1 MRLLLVVLSLCL
13 LGLVAAQTLVNC
25 PIDCDVDGD
34 IEGQLDVCIF
44 SVEEC
49 DTITRAVPRVEW
61 VAVFGT
67 TDIDNT
73 TTSLTIVPI
82 NQTAIRIDCL
92 ANFNLNDTNNNGD
105 LILVCVEYEFCYTP
119 IDTILDV
126 PLSGNCFASAFSFP
140 GVQEINFQGPA
151 NVLGDGFFIDPLLE
165 PTVNFDNLL
174 FSGGGTTNQLFADPV
189 TNANITMTNVVFQ
202 GFVGEHVIA
211 LEACDFFVTWTF
223 DNITIFGASFRPLAF
238 EGMDGLT
245 VSDYTCARCVTLDNG
260 ECLHVNPSPYASG
273 DLVIRRVNCFRL
285 TDRLPPRCRYCLDNG
300 CYSRC
305 NEGEVQTFDRI
316 NTEIFS
322 NCPIVQTTFFS
333 EKTGV
338 VEFNVPEFDQ
348 ECRIYRKPSCNF
360 ISAISAD
367 NFTQIFNFAG
377 GDIIWDYGKD
387 LICGPG
393 GDVVPPPSG
402 GYILGAFENVLGD
415 PVLVDELPPLP
426 PPIVFIDPNLEALAT
441 EWQEQATLNSNKA
454 PIWEERG
461 YGPAISNSSDPQES
475 NTGFARV
482 GPLTGNF
489 FFSCKAQEKRS
500 VRQVLQVSPAEAG
513 VQNFRFWAAVSN
525 DDADKLFDRFIRLL
539 IDGVE
544 VDRFLGSEIEAT
556 FVNDETFYLFTF
568 EPYNLT
574 VGERIVTLEC
584 DFTSQPEDGVNM
596 WVAIDDVS
604 FSGPADSLLLD
615 RSFEHRSLTWQE
627 STTAQTI
634 QFNVNVVGGFIN
646 FGPLGNIGWASF
658 RCGNGGNEWIEQ
670 TVVAQN
676 DGVYVLSLY
685 GTRGTGTS
693 QNDLD
698 DVVISGWVTTEGI
711 IGTQIMTFDP
721 ADFKDSPQ
729 LSGAKQFFSSNSFV
743 IDTAPVNITVRIN
756 CDASASPDPNLN
768 FYLDTIG
775 TQTVGIPNIVVSRLG
790 FSSQVI
796 SSAPRIVN
804 DTCDCSNF
812 TASERDPT
820 LLPCLYALN
829 ETDAICEEEIPFCC
843 VEEEVAINP
852 LFETVF
858 YEICSDLGNSSC
870 VFFTDC
876 QFNFDTDEIFNCS
889 QYVCPDNFVIDNG
902 FAFLNMT
909 EVVLV
914 VAGATVTV
922 DQAPVLSITIDLL
935 GQSQTVND
943 TMAMFTVNSVT
954 VSVMVNSTRVFV
966 QVQTPSPIP
975 IETTVAGDLETL
987 CQLQVLSFF
996 NGTINGSATE
1006 NIIYQPNSTYIYT
1019 QLDFGWTCPLV
1030 NEAPEFFYNLCTD
1043 FNTDDCIIF
1052 TDCDSIKLGAFGGA
1066 ANIFTGCTRLNCTSP
1081 NNEPPMFQA
1090 DFLSCSPYIV
1100 NNVTTLDNETYI
1112 ISDGVGGAFVFEEG
1126 LVSTIEFNPYQIF
1139 LEIGSDCFSVF
1150 DRPSIASLVSECQD
1164 FPYFRV
1170 CPCTENGTYTVP
1182 MQFGDMA
1189 PGGNLSDIPIGGGN
1203 PEEVLDTFYFC
1214 TDRVASC
1221 RCDEAAIIASNPP
1234 PNGTVGIHIVRI
1246 PETMNRI
1253 SLVDNRV
1260 VDYQYGWIQERTT
1273 FGQIRSNTI
1282 AIPDYDDNRGVIRE
1296 IAKNDNEFITGGTWD
1311 FVFNEIGSPY
1321 QEVCNCQ
1328 DVSPY
1333 ACCPQ
1338 KFTRE
1343 EDFDCLVDDRA
1354 NEELP
1359 GFGSTIFNTVTDA
1372 LNDCK
1377 GRTVVIR
1384 SNVASG
1390 YFEEDIEITNNQKNF
1405 YIASTV
1411 LNPSIII
1418 GSHRVDTNAK
1428 NITLRGI
1435 EFVHSAENNK
1445 PLFDIRKDDNSDLR
1459 EMTILNC
1466 ILDGSGCRKCGVFD
1480 TKRLSNLVINYTA
1493 IVDWSFFALK
1503 LKDID
1508 KLVMSGNVVDECEG
1522 KCFFIKFTGGYWIER
1537 MSLVRVRGG
1546 EDLKG
1551 AALISL
1557 TAKDDDLCDPN
1568 DPDPVRRCLLRDIV
1582 QHVNVTDPDYRDIG
1596 IYMAKGSI
1604 IPENFYDIWI
1614 RKARNGFVGLK
1625 LNNVDASNLRTKVM
1639 MLNPGIRVSLFQDR
1653 VSRSNRRNVGT
1664 DYVLRGVAESII
1676 FDGLSF
1682 EFTNNVETDF
1692 DASPGFV
1699 VPVNPIVCQ
1708 SNPVWTL
1715 QTGMGPGLTFPRMG
1729 LDLFANASLMVEY
1742 CEDRRRITSFNPDVD
1757 FDEDTMSS
1765 DTPAFI
1771 GYVRS
1776 FNGTRLVPE
1785 KITFLRSGWLI
1796 GDDTGS
1802 KCRSPNFRPGIIGL
1816 GQRVLA
1822 YNWNITNLE
1831 FFMPNLALPRL
1842 PLWSSGLLDYP
1853 DDTLSGVSNQ
1863 LEIVVPE
1870 NIIVDRCVFSG
1881 RGILP
1886 LEQAYAMDFFIG
1898 RVFEESIL
1906 KAEDNELP
1914 PFTNSRV
1921 IIRDSFFQDWAA
1933 FTQDDQGGFEF
1944 VNEEFPFT
1952 GGGRFQY
1959 RNRLNSDTIFN
1970 MTNTTMREMDYSGLQ
1985 VYHANHQSV
1994 NDSFFY
2000 NCSGRAFGNFA
2011 CVFMVGNNVYDIL
2024 EPSRIRNNT
2033 LVYLETPIETYF
2045 DRNTHLNTWDLLYRR
2060 DDRLGQPSYV
2070 SAYHFDGHPNSSLAF
2085 CIRNSTAFGL
2095 TNGLR
2100 LENVENQTFINCPT
2114 FNPAVFFPD
2123 RARFLRTLC
2132 IEGGL
2137 ELLSGFNHW
2146 LTDGP
2151 GSTDAFWEGR
2161 YCDNACC
2168 FLVPPEECF
2177 VTTTPDLLSP
2187 DNPWFGDGDG
2197 VDDYVFS
2204 SISDCIVG
2212 CSAEKRVCNIIGRED
2227 PFEFDFSRKDYIEVI
2242 SATVPPI
2249 SVSGVSGP
2257 MRIIGYA
2264 GSTVIGIGHSIVT
2277 NGVRTTFETV
2287 RFEHTGGTAA
2297 IWEQTTTASDADGL
2311 RFIGCVF
2318 RSTGVVTELSMD
2330 ILIGDPFEL
2339 RSNIFEGGSQINAV
2353 RITTPGDCL
2362 QYPEIHKN
2370 VFNDV
2375 LGAALVLT
2383 DSPGRIN
2390 DNEFDNVGGQDLITS
2405 TPYGVYFAPNCP
2417 EDPSRKNEFKR
2428 NELVTMQTAVAAVG
2442 RMAAFWLDF
2451 NGEDDG
2457 YMRVQENSAEGMEI
2471 GIRFENMLDDS
2482 PSDDLKL
2489 QLRFFAQTE
2498 GNIRAQGT
2506 WHDLVRGSPADDID
2520 IDTDPDD
2527 SANFGRFCDNG
2538 CPNNRLI
2545 IAILLAT
2552 LFGLLMICCL
2562 CLCCCLL
2569 TRRSSASL
2577 YSSSYLEQDV
2587 PTSVFKRMGW
2597 SPNDHNVDPSTLR
2610 TTPARVYQNPYQT
2623 EQQYYKQTGSQ
2634 ERPANLLG
2642 SSRSGG
2648 RRRKAAERGSERERQ
2663 PLLGATQDDQND
2675 LEV

>member
-1 MRLLLVVLSLCL
+1 MRLFLVVLSLCL
-13 LGLVAAQTLVNC
+13 LGPVAAQTLVNC

-34 IEGQLDVCIF
+34 IQAQLDACIL
-44 SVEEC
+44 SVEKC
-49 DTITRAVPRVEW
+49 DTVTRAVPRVEW

-67 TDIDNT
+67 VDIDNT

-82 NQTAIRIDCL
+82 NQTATRIDCL
-92 ANFNLNDTNNNGD
+92 ANFDLNDINNNDD

-119 IDTILDV
+119 IDTVLDV
-126 PLSGNCFASAFSFP
+126 PLSGNCFASLFSFP
-140 GVQEINFQGPA
+140 GVQAINFQGPA
-151 NVLGDGFFIDPLLE
+151 NVLGAGFVIDQLVE
-165 PTVNFDNLL
+165 PNINFDNVA
-174 FSGGGTTNQLFADPV
+174 FFGRGTTDQLFADPV
-189 TNANITMTNVVFQ
+189 TNANITMTNVEFQ
-202 GFVGEHVIA
+202 GFLGDHVIA
-211 LEACDFFVTWTF
+211 LEACDFFVTWVF
-223 DNITIFGASFRPLAF
+223 DNITIFGAQFRPLYF
-238 EGMDGLT
+238 EGMDALT
-245 VSDYTCARCVTLDNG
+245 VSDYTCAQCVTLDNG

-273 DLVIRRVNCFRL
+273 DLVIRRVNCYRL

-305 NEGEVQTFDRI
+305 NDGEIQTFDRI

-322 NCPIVQTTFFS
+322 NCPVVIETFFV
-333 EKTGV
+333 EKFGMSIP
-338 VEFNVPEFDQ
+338 VEEFDPQ
-348 ECRIYRKPSCNF
+348 CRIYRKPSCNF
-360 ISAISAD
+360 VSAVSAD
-367 NFTQIFNFAG
+367 NFTQVFNFAG
-377 GDIIWDYGKD
+377 GDIIWEYGKD

-393 GDVVPPPSG
+393 GDIVAPSSG
-402 GYILGAFENVLGD
+402 GYIVGAFENILGD
-415 PVLVDELPPLP
+415 PVPVEELPPLP
-426 PPIVFIDPNLEALAT
+426 PPIVFIDPNLEALGTA
-441 EWQEQATLNSNKA
+441 WQEQATLNSDKA
-454 PIWEERG
+454 DIWEERG
-461 YGPAISNSSDPQES
+461 YGPAISNSSDSQES
-475 NTGFARV
+475 SKEFARV
-482 GPLTGNF
+482 GPRSGEF

-500 VRQVLQVSPAEAG
+500 VRQVLQVTAAELG
-513 VQNFRFWAAVSN
+513 MQRFGFWAAVSN
-525 DDADKLFDRFIRLL
+525 DDAKKLFDRFIRLL
-539 IDGVE
+539 IDSVE
-544 VDRFLGSEIEAT
+544 FDLITGPELELT
-556 FVNDETFYLFTF
+556 FVNDETFYFFEF
-568 EPYNLT
+568 EPWNAT
-574 VGERIVTLEC
+574 VGEHIFTLEC
-584 DFTSQPEDGVNM
+584 DFTSMPEDGVNM
-596 WVAIDDVS
+596 WVAVDDVG
-604 FSGPADSLLLD
+604 FSGPLDSILLD
-615 RSFEHRSLTWQE
+615 KSFEFRSFTWLE
-627 STTAQTI
+627 SVQGQTI
-634 QFNVNVVGGFIN
+634 DFNFLDTTFFSI
-646 FGPLGNIGWASF
+646 PYGNIGTASF
-658 RCGNGGNEWIEQ
+658 QCGEFGNEWIEQ

-676 DGVYVLSLY
+676 DGVYVLSLF
-685 GTRGTGTS
+685 GTRGEATS
-693 QNDLD
+693 ENKVD
-698 DVVISGWVTTEGI
+698 DVVITASVSTEGI
-711 IGTQIMTFDP
+711 IGAQILTFDT
-721 ADFKDSPQ
+721 ADFKDSPKIA
-729 LSGAKQFFSSNSFV
+729 GAKQFFSEDSFV

-756 CDASASPDPNLN
+756 CDFSASTDPNVE
-768 FYLDTIG
+768 FYLDTVG
-775 TQTVGIPNIVVSRLG
+775 TQTVGVPDIVVSTVG
-790 FSSQVI
+790 FSSQTI

-804 DTCDCSNF
+804 DTCDCDNF
-812 TASERDPT
+812 TVPERDPA

-829 ETDAICEEEIPFCC
+829 ETDSICEEEIPFCC

-858 YEICSDLGNSSC
+858 YEVCSDLGNSSC
-870 VFFTDC
+870 VFFTGC
-876 QFNFDTDEIFNCS
+876 EFNFDTDEIFNCS
-889 QYVCPDNFVIDNG
+889 QYVCPDNYVVDDG

-909 EVVLV
+909 EVVIV
-914 VAGATVTV
+914 VADATVTV
-922 DQAPVLSITIDLL
+922 DQAPVLSITIDLF
-935 GQSQTVND
+935 GQSQSVND
-943 TMAMFTVNSVT
+943 TMSIFTVDGVI
-954 VSVMVNSTRVFV
+954 VSVIVNSTDIFV

-975 IETTVAGDLETL
+975 LETTIAGDLEML
-987 CQLQVLSFF
+987 CDLQVLSFF
-996 NGTINGSATE
+996 NGTILGSATN
-1006 NIIYQPNSTYIYT
+1006 NIIYQPNGTYIYT
-1019 QLDFGWTCPLV
+1019 DLDFGWTCPLV
-1030 NEAPEFFYNLCTD
+1030 NEEPEFFYNICTD

-1052 TDCDSIKLGAFGGA
+1052 TDCDSIELGAFDGL

-1081 NNEPPMFQA
+1081 DNEPPMLQA
-1090 DFLSCSPYIV
+1090 DFLSCSPYMV
-1100 NNVTTLDNETYI
+1100 DNVTTLDNETYAM
-1112 ISDGVGGAFVFEEG
+1112 SEGVGGAFIFEEG
-1126 LVSTIEFNPYQIF
+1126 LVSTIEFDTFQIF
-1139 LEIGSDCFSVF
+1139 LDIGSECFSVVY
-1150 DRPSIASLVSECQD
+1150 RPSISPLISECQD

-1221 RCDEAAIIASNPP
+1221 RCNDAAIIASNPP
-1234 PNGTVGIHIVRI
+1234 PKGTVGIHILRI
-1246 PETMNRI
+1246 PETMSRV
-1253 SLVDNRV
+1253 SMVDNRV
-1260 VDYQYGWIQERTT
+1260 VDYEYGWIQEQTT
-1273 FGQIRSNTI
+1273 FAKITSNTI
-1282 AIPDYDDNRGVIRE
+1282 AIPDYDDNRGLIRE

-1311 FVFNEIGSPY
+1311 FILNEVGSPY
-1321 QEVCNCQ
+1321 QETCNCE
-1328 DVSPY
+1328 DVPPY

-1338 KFTRE
+1338 FFTRE

-1359 GFGSTIFNTVTDA
+1359 GFGSTIFNSITDA
-1372 LNDCK
+1372 LDDCK
-1377 GRTVVIR
+1377 GRTIVIR

-1390 YFEEDIEITNNQKNF
+1390 YFEEDIVITNNQKNF

-1411 LNPSIII
+1411 LNPAIIV

-1435 EFVHSAENNK
+1435 EFVHSSENNK
-1445 PLFDIRKDDNSDLR
+1445 PLFDIRKDDTSDLR

-1466 ILDGSGCRKCGVFD
+1466 ILDGSGCRKCGIFD
-1480 TKRLSNLVINYTA
+1480 TKRLSDLTINYTT

-1508 KLVMSGNVVDECEG
+1508 RLIMSGNVVDECEG
-1522 KCFFIKFTGGYWIER
+1522 RCFLIKFNVGYWIER
-1537 MSLVRVRGG
+1537 MTLIRVRGG

-1551 AALISL
+1551 AAMISL
-1557 TAKDDDLCDPN
+1557 TAKDNDLCDPN

-1582 QHVNVTDPDYRDIG
+1582 QHVNITDPDYRDVG
-1596 IYMAKGSI
+1596 IYMAKGNI

-1625 LNNVDASNLRTKVM
+1625 LNNVNAANLRTKVM
-1639 MLNPGIRVSLFQDR
+1639 MLNPGIRPSLFQDR
-1653 VSRSNRRNVGT
+1653 DSRRNRRNVGT
-1664 DYVLRGVAESII
+1664 DYVLRGVAEAPI
-1676 FDGLSF
+1676 FDGEGF

-1692 DASPGFV
+1692 DSNPGFQ
-1699 VPVNPIVCQ
+1699 VPIDPIICE
-1708 SNPVWTL
+1708 SNPNWAL
-1715 QTGMGPGLTFPRMG
+1715 ETGLGPGLTFPRMG
-1729 LDLFANASLMVEY
+1729 LNIFSNASIMVEY
-1742 CEDRRRITSFNPDVD
+1742 CEDRRKITSFNPGLD

-1765 DTPAFI
+1765 DLPAFI

-1785 KITFLRSGWLI
+1785 NITFFRSGWLI
-1796 GDDTGS
+1796 GDDRGARC
-1802 KCRSPNFRPGIIGL
+1802 KSPNFRPGIVGL

-1822 YNWNITNLE
+1822 YDWNITNLE

-1863 LEIVVPE
+1863 VEIIVPE
-1870 NIIVDRCVFSG
+1870 NIIVENCVFSG

-1886 LEQAYAMDFFIG
+1886 LEQAYALDFFIG
-1898 RVFEESIL
+1898 RVFDESIL
-1906 KAEDNELP
+1906 KAADNELP
-1914 PFTNSRV
+1914 PFTNAHV
-1921 IIRDSFFQDWAA
+1921 IIRDSFFQEWAA
-1933 FTQDDQGGFEF
+1933 FTREDQGGFEF

-1970 MTNTTMREMDYSGLQ
+1970 MINTTMREMDYSGLQ

-1994 NDSFFY
+1994 NDTYFY

-2045 DRNTHLNTWDLLYRR
+2045 DRNIHLNTWDLLYSR

-2095 TNGLR
+2095 SNGLR
-2100 LENVENQTFINCPT
+2100 LENVDNQTFINCPT
-2114 FNPAVFFPD
+2114 FNPSVFFPD
-2123 RARFLRTLC
+2123 RARYLRTMC

-2137 ELLSGFNHW
+2137 ELLAGFNHW
-2146 LTDGP
+2146 MTDGP

-2177 VTTTPDLLSP
+2177 VTSTPDLLSP
-2187 DNPWFGDGDG
+2187 NNPWFGDGDG
-2197 VDDYVFS
+2197 VDDFVFA

-2227 PFEFDFSRKDYIEVI
+2227 PFEFDFNSKNYVEVI

-2249 SVSGVSGP
+2249 SVSGVGGP
-2257 MRIIGYA
+2257 IRIIGYA

-2277 NGVRTTFETV
+2277 NGVKTTFETV
-2287 RFEHTGGTAA
+2287 RFAHTGGTAA

-2318 RSTGVVTELSMD
+2318 RGEGVVTEYSVD
-2330 ILIGDPFEL
+2330 ILIGDPFEM
-2339 RSNIFEGGSQINAV
+2339 RSNIFEGDSAQINAV
-2353 RITTPGDCL
+2353 RISTPGDCL

-2370 VFNDV
+2370 VFNDI

-2390 DNEFDNVGGQDLITS
+2390 GNEFDNVGGQDLITS
-2405 TPYGVYFAPNCP
+2405 TPYAVYFAPNCP
-2417 EDPSRKNEFKR
+2417 EDPSRKNQFKR
-2428 NELVTMQTAVAAVG
+2428 NELVTMQSAVAAVG

-2471 GIRFENMLDDS
+2471 GIRFDNMLDDS

-2506 WHDLVRGSPADDID
+2506 WHDLVRGSPVDDID
-2520 IDTDPDD
+2520 IDTDPNDP
-2527 SANFGRFCDNG
+2527 ANFGRFCDNG
-2538 CPNNRLI
+2538 CPNNRLVI
-2545 IAILLAT
+2545 TILLAT
-2552 LFGLLMICCL
+2552 LFGLLILCCL

-2569 TRRSSASL
+2569 TRRSSASQ
-2577 YSSSYLEQDV
+2577 YSSSYLEQDM

-2610 TTPARVYQNPYQT
+2610 STPARVYQNSYQT
-2623 EQQYYKQTGSQ
+2623 EQQFYKQTASQ

-2648 RRRKAAERGSERERQ
+2648 RRRKTTERGTERERR
-2663 PLLGATQDDQND
+2663 PLLADAQDDQND

>member
-1 MRLLLVVLSLCL
+1 MRLILVVLSLCL

-25 PIDCDVDGD
+25 PIDCSVDGD
-34 IEGQLDVCIF
+34 IQGQLDACIL

-49 DTITRAVPRVEW
+49 DDITRAVPRVEW

-82 NQTAIRIDCL
+82 NQTATRIDCL

-119 IDTILDV
+119 IDTVLDV

-140 GVQEINFQGPA
+140 GVEEINFVGPA
-151 NVLGDGFFIDPLLE
+151 NVLGAGLFIDQLVE
-165 PTVNFDNLL
+165 PNINFDNIA
-174 FSGGGTTNQLFADPV
+174 FFGGGTTDQLFADPV
-189 TNANITMTNVVFQ
+189 TNANITMTNVQFQ
-202 GFVGEHVIA
+202 GFLGDHVIA
-211 LEACDFFVTWTF
+211 LEACDFFVTWVF
-223 DNITIFGASFRPLAF
+223 DNITIFNGQFQPLYF

-245 VSDYTCARCVTLDNG
+245 VKDYTCSQCVTLDNG
-260 ECLHVNPSPYASG
+260 ECLHVNPSPYAFG
-273 DLVIRRVNCFRL
+273 ELIIQRVNCFRL
-285 TDRLPPRCRYCLDNG
+285 ADRLPPRCRYCLDNG

-305 NEGEVQTFDRI
+305 NNGEVQTFDRI
-316 NTEIFS
+316 NTEIFA
-322 NCPIVQTTFFS
+322 NCPIVSNSFFEEES
-333 EKTGV
+333 MTML
-338 VEFNVPEFDQ
+338 FNIQEFDP

-360 ISAISAD
+360 ISAVSAD

-377 GDIIWDYGKD
+377 GDIIWDYGRD

-393 GDVVPPPSG
+393 GDIVPSPSG
-402 GYILGAFENVLGD
+402 GYILAGFENVLGD
-415 PVLVDELPPLP
+415 PVPVNELPPLP
-426 PPIVFIDPNLEALAT
+426 PPISFFDRSVEALGTA
-441 EWQEQATLNSNKA
+441 WQQQATLNSDKA
-454 PIWEERG
+454 PIWDERG
-461 YGPAISNSSDPQES
+461 YGPAITNTSDPNES
-475 NTGFARV
+475 DREFAR
-482 GPLTGNF
+482 GDPRTGTY
-489 FFSCKAQEKRS
+489 FFSCKAQERRS
-500 VRQVLQVSPAEAG
+500 VRQVLQVTPAEAG
-513 VQNFRFWAAVSN
+513 VQQFRFWAAVSN
-525 DDADKLFDRFIRLL
+525 DDAKKLFDRFIRLL
-539 IDGVE
+539 IDGIE
-544 VDRFLGSEIEAT
+544 VDRFPGPEIEAT
-556 FVNDETFYLFTF
+556 FVNDETYYLFTF

-574 VGERIVTLEC
+574 VGERIITLEC
-584 DFTSQPEDGVNM
+584 DFTPQPDDGVNM

-604 FSGPADSLLLD
+604 FNGPANNILLD
-615 RSFEHRSLTWQE
+615 KSFEYHSLTWQE
-627 STTAQTI
+627 SSQGLVIKPAYFFYFFGLIPINQNQGVSKMWCQDGADRWI
-634 QFNVNVVGGFIN
+634 Q
-646 FGPLGNIGWASF
+646 
-658 RCGNGGNEWIEQ
+658 Q
-670 TVVAQN
+670 TVEVQN
-676 DGVYVLSLY
+676 DGVYVLSFY
-685 GTRGTGTS
+685 ATRGTGTS
-693 QNDLD
+693 ANEAAQ
-698 DVVISGWVTTEGI
+698 ISISATVFNPDSLAVDAV
-711 IGTQIMTFDP
+711 TFDSE
-721 ADFKDSPQ
+721 DLKDTP
-729 LSGAKQFFSSNSFV
+729 QFFGASRIFSENSFIV
-743 IDTAPVNITVRIN
+743 DNAPANITVRFR
-756 CDASASPDPNLN
+756 CDGTAATDEIFL
-768 FYLDTIG
+768 YLDFFETA
-775 TQTVGIPNIVVSRLG
+775 TVGVPNVIVSTLG
-790 FSSQVI
+790 FSSQTI

-812 TASERDPT
+812 AAPERDPA

-829 ETDAICEEEIPFCC
+829 DTDTICEEEIPFCC
-843 VEEEVAINP
+843 VEEEVAISP
-852 LFETVF
+852 LFGTVF
-858 YEICSDLGNSSC
+858 YEVCSDLGNSSC
-870 VFFTDC
+870 VFLTDC
-876 QFNFDTDEIFNCS
+876 EFNFVTDEIFNCS
-889 QYVCPDNFVIDNG
+889 QYVCPDNYLVQNG
-902 FAFLNMT
+902 FAYLNMT
-909 EVVLV
+909 EVVLMV
-914 VAGATVTV
+914 GDATVTV
-922 DQAPVLSITIDLL
+922 DQDPVLSITIDLL
-935 GQSQTVND
+935 GTVQTVND
-943 TMAMFTVNSVT
+943 TVANLLVDGVI
-954 VSVMVNSTRVFV
+954 VDVVVNSTGIYV
-966 QVQTPSPIP
+966 QVQTPVPIP
-975 IETTVAGDLETL
+975 LQTTVDGDLESL
-987 CQLQVLSFF
+987 CTLQVLSFF
-996 NGTINGSATE
+996 NGTILGSATE
-1006 NIIYQPNSTYIYT
+1006 NVTYQANNTYIYT
-1019 QLDFGWTCPLV
+1019 ELNMGWTCPATSL
-1030 NEAPEFFYNLCTD
+1030 EPEFFYSLCTD

-1052 TDCDSIKLGAFGGA
+1052 TDCDSILLGQGGGLV
-1066 ANIFTGCTRLNCTSP
+1066 NEFLGCTRLNCTAP
-1081 NNEPPMFQA
+1081 DNEPPMFQA
-1090 DFLSCSPYIV
+1090 DFLSCSPY
-1100 NNVTTLDNETYI
+1100 NNNGTILDNETYVLA
-1112 ISDGVGGAFVFEEG
+1112 DGNGGAFIFVDG
-1126 LVSTIEFNPYQIF
+1126 LVEVIEFDDYQLF
-1139 LEIGSDCFSVF
+1139 LEIGNECFWVIN
-1150 DRPSIASLVSECQD
+1150 RPSLSPLISECQD
-1164 FPYFRV
+1164 FPFFRI

-1182 MQFGDMA
+1182 MLADDAA

-1203 PEEVLDTFYFC
+1203 PEEVLDFFYFC

-1221 RCDEAAIIASNPP
+1221 RCNEAAIIASNPP

-1246 PETMNRI
+1246 PETMSRV
-1253 SLVDNRV
+1253 SMVDNRV
-1260 VDYQYGWIQERTT
+1260 VDYEYGWIQEQTT
-1273 FGQIRSNTI
+1273 FAKITSNTI
-1282 AIPDYDDNRGVIRE
+1282 AIPDYDDNRGLIRE

-1311 FVFNEIGSPY
+1311 FVLNEVGSPY
-1321 QEVCNCQ
+1321 QETCNCE
-1328 DVSPY
+1328 DISPY

-1338 KFTRE
+1338 FFTRE

-1359 GFGSTIFNTVTDA
+1359 GFGSTIFNTITDA

-1377 GRTVVIR
+1377 GRTIVIR

-1390 YFEEDIEITNNQKNF
+1390 YFEENIEITNNQKNF

-1411 LNPSIII
+1411 LNPAIIV
-1418 GSHRVDTNAK
+1418 GSHRIDTDAK

-1466 ILDGSGCRKCGVFD
+1466 ILDGSGCRKCGIFD
-1480 TKRLSNLVINYTA
+1480 TKRLSFLVINYTS

-1503 LKDID
+1503 LDDID
-1508 KLVMSGNVVDECEG
+1508 QLVMSGNVVDECEG
-1522 KCFFIKFTGGYWIER
+1522 RCFLIKFKGGYWIER

-1568 DPDPVRRCLLRDIV
+1568 DPDPVRRCLLRDII

-1604 IPENFYDIWI
+1604 VPQNFYDIWI

-1625 LNNVDASNLRTKVM
+1625 LNNVNAANLRTDVM
-1639 MLNPGIRVSLFQDR
+1639 MLNPGIRPSLFQDR
-1653 VSRSNRRNVGT
+1653 VSRANRRNVGT
-1664 DYVLRGVAESII
+1664 DYVLRGVAESAI
-1676 FDGLSF
+1676 FDGLGF

-1692 DASPGFV
+1692 DANPGFV
-1699 VPVNPIVCQ
+1699 VPINPIVCE
-1708 SNPVWTL
+1708 SNPNWAL
-1715 QTGMGPGLTFPRMG
+1715 ETGLGPGLTYPRMG
-1729 LDLFANASLMVEY
+1729 LNIFANASLMVEY
-1742 CEDRRRITSFNPDVD
+1742 CEDRRRITSFNPDLD
-1757 FDEDTMSS
+1757 FDDDTMSA

-1785 KITFLRSGWLI
+1785 NITFFRSGWLI
-1796 GDDTGS
+1796 GDDRGARC
-1802 KCRSPNFRPGIIGL
+1802 KSPNFRPGIVGL
-1816 GQRVLA
+1816 GQKVLA

-1853 DDTLSGVSNQ
+1853 DDTLSGVSEQ
-1863 LEIVVPE
+1863 VEIIVPE
-1870 NIIVDRCVFSG
+1870 NIIVDNCVFSG

-1886 LEQAYAMDFFIG
+1886 LEQAYALDFFIG

-1914 PFTNSRV
+1914 PFTNARV

-1933 FTQDDQGGFEF
+1933 FTLEDQGGFEF

-1970 MTNTTMREMDYSGLQ
+1970 MTNTTMREMDYAGLQ
-1985 VYHANHQSV
+1985 VFHANYQSV
-1994 NDSFFY
+1994 NDSSFY

-2033 LVYLETPIETYF
+2033 LVYLDTPIETYF

-2123 RARFLRTLC
+2123 RARYLRTLC

-2197 VDDYVFS
+2197 VDDYVFA
-2204 SISDCIVG
+2204 SINDCIVE
-2212 CSAEKRVCNIIGRED
+2212 CSAERRVCNIIGRED
-2227 PFEFDFSRKDYIEVI
+2227 PFEFDFSNKEYIEVI
-2242 SATVPPI
+2242 SATVPLV
-2249 SVSGVSGP
+2249 SVSGVDGP
-2257 MRIIGYA
+2257 MRIIGYG
-2264 GSTVIGIGHSIVT
+2264 GSTVIGIGHSVVT
-2277 NGVRTTFETV
+2277 NGVQTTFETV
-2287 RFEHTGGTAA
+2287 RFEHTGGTSA

-2311 RFIGCVF
+2311 RFIGCIF
-2318 RSTGVVTELSMD
+2318 RGEGVVNELSID
-2330 ILIGDPFEL
+2330 ILIGDPFEI
-2339 RSNIFEGGSQINAV
+2339 RSCIFEGDGAQINAV
-2353 RITTPGDCL
+2353 RIATPGDCL

-2370 VFNDV
+2370 VLNDI
-2375 LGAALVLT
+2375 LGAAIELT
-2383 DSPGRIN
+2383 GSPGRIN
-2390 DNEFDNVGGQDLITS
+2390 GNEFDNVGGQDLITS
-2405 TPYGVYFAPNCP
+2405 TPYAVYFAPNCP
-2417 EDPSRKNEFKR
+2417 EDPSRKNQFKR
-2428 NELVTMQTAVAAVG
+2428 NELVTMQTAVATVG

-2451 NGEDDG
+2451 NGVDDG

-2482 PSDDLKL
+2482 PSDDRKL
-2489 QLRFFAQTE
+2489 QLRFFALTE

-2520 IDTDPDD
+2520 IDTDPSDP
-2527 SANFGRFCDNG
+2527 ANVGRFCDNG

-2552 LFGLLMICCL
+2552 LFGLLILCCL

-2610 TTPARVYQNPYQT
+2610 TTPASVYQNPYQT
-2623 EQQYYKQTGSQ
+2623 EQQFYKQTASQ
-2634 ERPANLLG
+2634 ERPPNMLG
-2642 SSRSGG
+2642 ASRSGG
-2648 RRRKAAERGSERERQ
+2648 RRRRATERGTERERR
-2663 PLLGATQDDQND
+2663 PLLDAAQDDQND